1 MVTPTRGAVGVRDVS
16 CGNRTARRG
25 IENRRCTQ
33 AEESEGIVANRLY
46 VGNIPYNLSEEQLR
60 AAFAP
65 HGDVVSA
72 SVVMDRATG
81 RSRGFGFVEMATPD
95 AAAKAT
101 QAMNGALLEGRPL
114 TVNDA
119 RERAPRGPGGP
130 RSFDR
135 GGDRGGFGG
144 DRGGGFGGDRGPPR
158 GGDGDRGGFRG
169 GDGGGRGAG
178 DWGGA
183 DRGGPK
189 RRDRD
194 RSDRDPDDRGGGRG
208 GRW

>member
-1 MVTPTRGAVGVRDVS
+1 M
-16 CGNRTARRG
+16 
-25 IENRRCTQ
+25 
-33 AEESEGIVANRLY
+33 ANRLY
-46 VGNIPYNLSEEQLR
+46 VGNLPYNLSEEQLK

-65 HGDVVSA
+65 HGDVVMA

-114 TVNDA
+114 TVNEA
-119 RERAPRGPGGP
+119 RERAPRGPGGPGGPGGP

-144 DRGGGFGGDRGPPR
+144 DRGGGFRGGNGGGPGGDP
-158 GGDGDRGGFRG
+158 
-169 GDGGGRGAG
+169 GAG
-178 DWGGA
+178 AGPGA
-183 DRGGPK
+183 DRGGDFGSPDRSRG
-189 RRDRD
+189 RRERD
-194 RSDRDPDDRGGGRG
+194 RSDRDPDDHGGGGGGRG

>member
-1 MVTPTRGAVGVRDVS
+1 MASAPAGAVGVVDAS
-16 CGNRTARRG
+16 GGIAPTARRRQK
-25 IENRRCTQ
+25 RRRAQ
-33 AEESEGIVANRLY
+33 AQESEGIVANRLY
-46 VGNIPYNLSEEQLR
+46 VGNLPYNLSEEQLR

-81 RSRGFGFVEMATPD
+81 RSRGFGFVEMATAD

-114 TVNDA
+114 TVNEA

-135 GGDRGGFGG
+135 GDRGGFGG
-144 DRGGGFGGDRGPPR
+144 DRGGYGGDRGGYGGDRGGYGGDRGGGDFGGDRSR
-158 GGDGDRGGFRG
+158 G
-169 GDGGGRGAG
+169 
-178 DWGGA
+178 
-183 DRGGPK
+183 
-189 RRDRD
+189 RRERD
-194 RSDRDPDDRGGGRG
+194 RSDRDRDDRGGGG
-208 GRW
+208 GRGRW

>member
-1 MVTPTRGAVGVRDVS
+1 MG
-16 CGNRTARRG
+16 
-25 IENRRCTQ
+25 
-33 AEESEGIVANRLY
+33 NRLY
-46 VGNIPYNLSEEQLR
+46 VGNLPYNLSEEQLR

-81 RSRGFGFVEMATPD
+81 RSRGFGFVEMATAD

-114 TVNDA
+114 TVNEA

-135 GGDRGGFGG
+135 GDRGGYGGDRGGFGG
-144 DRGGGFGGDRGPPR
+144 DRGGGFGGDRG
-158 GGDGDRGGFRG
+158 GDFGGDRGR
-169 GDGGGRGAG
+169 RR
-178 DWGGA
+178 
-183 DRGGPK
+183 DRD
-189 RRDRD
+189 RDRD
-194 RSDRDPDDRGGGRG
+194 RSDRDDRGGGGRG
-208 GRW
+208 GGRW

>member
-1 MVTPTRGAVGVRDVS
+1 M
-16 CGNRTARRG
+16 
-25 IENRRCTQ
+25 
-33 AEESEGIVANRLY
+33 ANRLY
-46 VGNIPYNLSEEQLR
+46 VGNLPYNLSEEQLR

-81 RSRGFGFVEMATPD
+81 RSRGFGFVEMATAD

-114 TVNDA
+114 TVNEA

-135 GGDRGGFGG
+135 GDRGGGFGG
-144 DRGGGFGGDRGPPR
+144 DRGGGFGGDRGGGF
-158 GGDGDRGGFRG
+158 GGDAGGERGRRR
-169 GDGGGRGAG
+169 D
-178 DWGGA
+178 
-183 DRGGPK
+183 
-189 RRDRD
+189 RDRD
-194 RSDRDPDDRGGGRG
+194 RSDRDRDDRGGGGRGG